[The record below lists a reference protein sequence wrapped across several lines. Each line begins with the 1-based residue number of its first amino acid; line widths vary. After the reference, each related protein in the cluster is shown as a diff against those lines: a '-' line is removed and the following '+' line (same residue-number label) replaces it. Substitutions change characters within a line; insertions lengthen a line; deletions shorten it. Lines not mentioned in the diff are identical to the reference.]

1 MRSTSYIP
9 PFISLSVSVTGCVCI
24 RVSVS
29 VQSDTEKD
37 DDDDDDEEE
46 EAEEEGKESKDLLVP
61 LLVRFIGRLRYI
73 IIDRRIFGRM

>member
-29 VQSDTEKD
+29 VQSGTEEYD
-37 DDDDDDEEE
+37 DDEEEE
-46 EAEEEGKESKDLLVP
+46 EAEEEGKESKDLVVP
-61 LLVRFIGRLRYI
+61 LSVRFIVRLRI
-73 IIDRRIFGRM
+73 VDRMLFRRM